1 MWIAYLMNKTPMLTQ
16 SPRPLFRHS
25 FLQYGLF
32 HQNLVKDFIPTNMHT
47 TVVQTRE
54 HMCLWT
60 HFQYENSIFE
70 AVFLCFHGQF
80 FLNDVAFSLKSCI
93 LLSQEKYLKI
103 QKKNNWK
110 MATETYGGFL
120 MLILLSKIHI
130 IYVFNALFFINQLKK
145 YI

>member
-1 MWIAYLMNKTPMLTQ
+1 MNKTPLLTQ

-47 TVVQTRE
+47 TVAQTRE
-54 HMCLWT
+54 HMCFWT
-60 HFQYENSIFE
+60 HFQYGYSILGCFGQSGLQKKISRLLLKQFFY
-70 AVFLCFHGQF
+70 VFTGNF

-103 QKKNNWK
+103 QKKIIKKWLPRL
-110 MATETYGGFL
+110 MAA
-120 MLILLSKIHI
+120 S
-130 IYVFNALFFINQLKK
+130 
-145 YI
+145 